1 MKEGNNSIHNSN
13 KKKIPTNKFNR
24 RNARFAHQKFQ
35 NILREIKEDRSCILT
50 LFSAMFYIS

>member
-35 NILREIKEDRSCILT
+35 NILREIKEDLNKWKAALCFKT
-50 LFSAMFYIS
+50 